1 MILVSIAVVAFLI
14 GFFGLVIWSKYN
26 AKRYGHLNRRQSGI
40 GLVDKNTAY
49 SAEIMNLRYSSHVL
63 VSVDK
68 SGKIHSL
75 KALDQ

>member
-1 MILVSIAVVAFLI
+1 MILVSIAMMTFLI
-14 GFFGLVIWSKYN
+14 GFFGLFMWSKYN
-26 AKRYGHLNRRQSGI
+26 VKRYGHLNRRQSGI

-49 SAEIMNLRYSSHVL
+49 PEEIMKLRYSSHVL
-63 VSVDK
+63 VYVDK

>member
-1 MILVSIAVVAFLI
+1 MILVSIALAAFLI
-14 GFFGLVIWSKYN
+14 GFFGLFIWSNYN
-26 AKRYGHLNRRQSGI
+26 VKRYGHLNRRQSGI

-49 SAEIMNLRYSSHVL
+49 PAEIMKLRYSSHIL

-68 SGKIHSL
+68 SGKINSL